1 MELTGE
7 KDPARL
13 HKARL
18 TKGKLK
24 AFLVKKYDG
33 FVTEKILRVLRPA
46 FTLNKDGTMAFNEYC
61 QFMSD
66 LLNSEPDELFRLA
79 FSIYDYN
86 GNGGI
91 CELDIVSFLKTQD
104 SKTDLEKIFMNDI
117 NLIIN

>member
-1 MELTGE
+1 MT
-7 KDPARL
+7 
-13 HKARL
+13 
-18 TKGKLK
+18 
-24 AFLVKKYDG
+24 
-33 FVTEKILRVLRPA
+33 
-46 FTLNKDGTMAFNEYC
+46 FNEYC

-66 LLNSEPDELFRLA
+66 LLNSETDELFRLA

-117 NLIIN
+117 NLVINQLKAKTAFKGCENRDLDVALAKIYKRAGVLEEF